1 MTLTSRAQL
10 RKLKTP
16 VKICF
21 HIPSTPRYYHHY
33 YFHLTA
39 VFQVI
44 WMMQPAGSRGS
55 RPSPP
60 VPEENLSG
68 LMEPDSF
75 MGGLFFLQPNHLH
88 ENNEESTKH

>member
-1 MTLTSRAQL
+1 
-10 RKLKTP
+10 
-16 VKICF
+16 
-21 HIPSTPRYYHHY
+21 
-33 YFHLTA
+33 
-39 VFQVI
+39 
-44 WMMQPAGSRGS
+44 MMQPAGSRGS

-75 MGGLFFLQPNHLH
+75 MGRLFFLQPNHLH